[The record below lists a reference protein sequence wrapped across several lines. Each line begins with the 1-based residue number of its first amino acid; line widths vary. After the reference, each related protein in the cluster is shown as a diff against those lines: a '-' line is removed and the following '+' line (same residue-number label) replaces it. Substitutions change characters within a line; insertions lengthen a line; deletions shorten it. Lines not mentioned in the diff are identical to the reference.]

1 MSIGELTDKHHVH
14 RRTVRPALASA
25 VPPPRRTPER
35 TSPRLEPFK
44 EALDEMLRAALDAP
58 KKQRVG
64 LKNLG

>member
-14 RRTVRPALASA
+14 RRTVRLALASA
-25 VPPPRRTPER
+25 VSPPRRTPER